1 MQSCRG
7 KHKICY
13 PPSNSP
19 PFLPRILAGAQLE
32 TGAVHKLCS
41 QQILFINR
49 QIPSSAR
56 YFRPFQAKQKD
67 LRYTNYLRS
76 SLSLR
81 YFSGEF
87 LCRVVGG
94 STKFVLPH
102 AKNSPIPP
110 RKMSHCAAR
119 PKPLSYPPC
128 RRPACYFASEPDSFR
143 AALRWWLLVCF
154 PPFKKQL
161 SNVIFSYVA
170 QRPVKSNFELA
181 GRWHQRDSIFLAKFV
196 KTLSIVH
203 VLSPHFF
210 ALPADALFRKR
221 TGPEVCIG
229 L

>member
-1 MQSCRG
+1 M
-7 KHKICY
+7 
-13 PPSNSP
+13 
-19 PFLPRILAGAQLE
+19 
-32 TGAVHKLCS
+32 
-41 QQILFINR
+41 
-49 QIPSSAR
+49 
-56 YFRPFQAKQKD
+56 
-67 LRYTNYLRS
+67 NYLRS
-76 SLSLR
+76 SLFLR
-81 YFSGEF
+81 YFSGKI
-87 LCRVVGG
+87 LCGIAGG
-94 STKFVLPH
+94 STNAVLPN

-128 RRPACYFASEPDSFR
+128 RRPACYFASEPDSCR